1 MKAAIIHRYG
11 APLSVETVPDPDCP
25 QGGVVLRVLACGVC
39 RSDWHAWK
47 GADPDVS
54 LPHIPGHEFCGEVE
68 EVGAGVTAWRRGD
81 RVIAPFVLGC
91 GVCPSCASGEA
102 TTCPTQDVPGFT
114 VAGAFAERIAVPR
127 ADFNLA
133 RLPDGMQPY
142 AAASLGCRVTTAF
155 RALADRGRLRPGEW
169 LAVHGCGGVGLSAV
183 MLGRAMGARVVAVD
197 IVPEKLALAQ
207 RLGAEIAVDAST
219 GRGGEIVCE
228 MTKGGAHV
236 SVEALGLPVTFEASL
251 RSLRP
256 LGRHVQIGMPT
267 GDEAR
272 PAIPLDVVYSRQL
285 SLHGTRGMPAHRF
298 PDLFAL
304 LTAGNIDPGTLVSK
318 RITLGEVSDALAA
331 LDGFAGEGVAVF
343 DAALS
348 AS

>member
-1 MKAAIIHRYG
+1 MKAAVIHRYDE
-11 APLSVETVPDPDCP
+11 PLVVEMMPDPECP
-25 QGGVVLRVLACGVC
+25 PDGVVLSVLACGVC

-54 LPHIPGHEFCGEVE
+54 LPHIPGHEFCGEII
-68 EVGAGVTAWRRGD
+68 EVGAQVKAWRRGD

-91 GVCPSCASGEA
+91 GVCPACSSGEA
-102 TTCPTQDVPGFT
+102 TTCGTQAVPGFT
-114 VAGAFAERIAVPR
+114 IPGAYASMIAVPR

-133 RLPDGMQPY
+133 ALPEGLEPY

-169 LAVHGCGGVGLSAV
+169 LAVHGCGGVGLSAI

-197 IVPEKLALAQ
+197 IMPEKLSLAR
-207 RLGAEIAVDAST
+207 RLGAEITLDAS
-219 GRGGEIVCE
+219 GGDAGAHVCDA
-228 MTKGGAHV
+228 TDGGAHV
-236 SVEALGLPVTFEASL
+236 SVEALGLPVTFEASV

-285 SLHGTRGMPAHRF
+285 SLYGTRGMPAHRF

-304 LTAGNIDPGTLVSK
+304 LKAGKIDVGALVSR
-318 RITLGEVSDALAA
+318 RISLEEASDALAD
-331 LDGFAGEGVAVF
+331 LDGYAGDGVAVIDRF
-343 DAALS
+343 
-348 AS
+348 